1 MADDDDPYAKYLKP
15 SGSQAAPTPTAPAAA
30 APDPGADPYSKY
42 LANPPAA
49 SAAAKPATYDDTTN
63 LGLAGD
69 TAYRAANTG
78 TLGALDYGLAGL
90 HAIERG
96 TGYDPNATDLTQIQK
111 ENQEWG
117 QAHPYLGLA
126 ADVAGYGMGA
136 GKFGLGGKI
145 ATKLGGGLL
154 ARMGGSAIENAG
166 ASAISDEL
174 GSQGQASVGDLLK
187 SAALSGT
194 VGGITGAIPGGKG
207 KLADLPSPTTD
218 LKNATEQAFKP
229 LEQTH
234 YDAGGVANDFSAVQ
248 GNLAAKQIGS
258 NSLNDQIDKISQS
271 IAAKQ
276 KAGKSITAD
285 DLTNFQIDINKA
297 AQGGRD
303 IGIAKA
309 YNDALDNTMATTR
322 PLFSP
327 LSGPA
332 AISAQSDAARAA
344 ALKSNVSGDIDDWIT
359 QAGRS
364 PDSVKNDISQSVN
377 ANPNFYP
384 GTVGEQL
391 KAAAAKPGLIDQAV
405 SAGLHPATDAL
416 VTGGADYLFG
426 GQDIT
431 SAVGSG
437 IVAGVGGATLRHF
450 RNQSKTND
458 LVNQLAAAR
467 HVNANPGA
475 SVNPADFR
483 KGIAIPGP
491 MRAYGPNLGAGTGV
505 GASNLFYGTSP

>member
-126 ADVAGYGMGA
+126 ADVAGYGLGA
-136 GKFGLGGKI
+136 GKLGLGGKL
-145 ATKLGGGLL
+145 ATKLGGSVL
-154 ARMGGSAIENAG
+154 ARMAG
-166 ASAISDEL
+166 AGAENVGSTLISDEL
-174 GSQGQASVGDLLK
+174 GSQGQASAGDLLK
-187 SAALSGT
+187 SAILSGT

-234 YDAGGVANDFSAVQ
+234 YNPTDVANDFNSVQ

-276 KAGKSITAD
+276 KAGKSVTAD

-297 AQGGRD
+297 SQGGRD

-309 YNDALDNTMATTR
+309 YNDALDNTMATTK
-322 PLFSP
+322 PLFTP

-332 AISAQSDAARAA
+332 EIAAQSDAARAA
-344 ALKSNVSGDIDDWIT
+344 ALKSNISGDIDDWMSG
-359 QAGRS
+359 AARK
-364 PDSVKNDISQSVN
+364 PDAVRDDIAKSVN
-377 ANPNFYP
+377 ANPGFYP

-391 KAAAAKPGLIDQAV
+391 KAASQKPGLGGKLLTVGAQDLGGA
-405 SAGLHPATDAL
+405 AL
-416 VTGGADYLFG
+416 TGGASYLLG
-426 GQDIT
+426 GDPWLD
-431 SAVGSG
+431 AL
-437 IVAGVGGATLRHF
+437 AGAGGAMGGHALGHALS
-450 RNQSKTND
+450 QPGTNA
-458 LVNQLAAAR
+458 LVQKLAAAR
-467 HVNANPGA
+467 HMNANPGA
-475 SVNPADFR
+475 QVNPADFR

>member
-1 MADDDDPYAKYLKP
+1 MGWRDGTPD
-15 SGSQAAPTPTAPAAA
+15 GQQASPQNAPAAA
-30 APDPGADPYSKY
+30 PSASA
-42 LANPPAA
+42 AAPAA
-49 SAAAKPATYDDTTN
+49 ATPAIGWRAGQPDQTTSSAPAAAAAKPATYDDTS
-63 LGLAGD
+63 LSGLAGD

-90 HAIERG
+90 HAVERG

-166 ASAISDEL
+166 ASAVSDIT
-174 GSQGQASVGDLLK
+174 GSQGQDLTSQEGVGNLIK
-187 SAALSGT
+187 SSLLSGA
-194 VGGITGAIPGGKG
+194 VGGITGGIPGGKG

-218 LKNATEQAFKP
+218 LKNATEQMFKP

-234 YDAGGVANDFSAVQ
+234 YDAGGVANDFNSVQ

-276 KAGKSITAD
+276 KAGKSVTAD

-297 AQGGRD
+297 SQGGRD

-344 ALKSNVSGDIDDWIT
+344 ALQKNVSGDIDDWIT
-359 QAGRS
+359 HT
-364 PDSVKNDISQSVN
+364 K
-377 ANPNFYP
+377 
-384 GTVGEQL
+384 
-391 KAAAAKPGLIDQAV
+391 K
-405 SAGLHPATDAL
+405 
-416 VTGGADYLFG
+416 
-426 GQDIT
+426 
-431 SAVGSG
+431 
-437 IVAGVGGATLRHF
+437 
-450 RNQSKTND
+450 
-458 LVNQLAAAR
+458 
-467 HVNANPGA
+467 
-475 SVNPADFR
+475 
-483 KGIAIPGP
+483 
-491 MRAYGPNLGAGTGV
+491 
-505 GASNLFYGTSP
+505 